1 MTDSRESGFFMSG
14 DKIMPDICD
23 DAAETE
29 QRLLDVALA
38 NRPVAEPRATECK
51 FCGDDELMP
60 GSNYC
65 SPECCRKHELRQ
77 RRMM

>member
-1 MTDSRESGFFMSG
+1 MC
-14 DKIMPDICD
+14 DIAD
-23 DAAETE
+23 EAAQLEE
-29 QRLLDVALA
+29 HNIRVALA
-38 NRPVAEPRATECK
+38 NIKKPEPRATECQ

>member
-1 MTDSRESGFFMSG
+1 MC
-14 DKIMPDICD
+14 DIAD
-23 DAAETE
+23 EASIQEE
-29 QRLLDVALA
+29 QLISIALA
-38 NRPVAEPRATECK
+38 NRQTPEPRSTECK

-77 RRMM
+77 RRVM